1 VSAFALPPNDD
12 VPRDIG
18 SAEIGGVDLPS
29 ELLKNG
35 WVKLKDLKREPS
47 EEDFKKREFE
57 AEAKA
62 AGKGL
67 WNPHGPKATVSAI
80 ATCSPLI
87 PMEVGTNH
95 TLQYASRRSS
105 FPGRVERKRF
115 GGCVSLSAVRN
126 CL

>member
-1 VSAFALPPNDD
+1 MPPNDD

-18 SAEIGGVDLPS
+18 SAEIGGIDLTS

-47 EEDFKKREFE
+47 EEDLKKREFE

-67 WNPHGPKATVSAI
+67 WHPHGPKATI
-80 ATCSPLI
+80 FCRL
-87 PMEVGTNH
+87 
-95 TLQYASRRSS
+95 
-105 FPGRVERKRF
+105 
-115 GGCVSLSAVRN
+115 SLD
-126 CL
+126 LH